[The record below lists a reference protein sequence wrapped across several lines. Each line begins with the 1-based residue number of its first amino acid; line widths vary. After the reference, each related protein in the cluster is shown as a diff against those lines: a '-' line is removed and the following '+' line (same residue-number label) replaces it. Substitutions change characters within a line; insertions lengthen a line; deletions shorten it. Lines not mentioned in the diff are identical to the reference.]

1 MSPKEQAPTAT
12 TCYLANLRSMQK
24 MVGVEQPVL
33 IIDDEADNASVNT
46 GKFTMK
52 IQKPSIV

>member
-1 MSPKEQAPTAT
+1 
-12 TCYLANLRSMQK
+12 MQK

-52 IQKPSIV
+52 IQKPSIVWYEVLCM